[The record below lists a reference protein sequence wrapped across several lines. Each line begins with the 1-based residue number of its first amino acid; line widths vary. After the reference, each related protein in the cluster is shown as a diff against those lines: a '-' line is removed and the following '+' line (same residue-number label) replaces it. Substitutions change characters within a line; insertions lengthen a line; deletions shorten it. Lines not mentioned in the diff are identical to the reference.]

1 MNESKSDIKN
11 WTPLQLAKWL
21 STLGAG
27 TTWSSTVSKF
37 LQEEIDGDEFLELDR
52 ESLVEDMNIPED
64 QATYILEMRE
74 LKEGNHF
81 NFKDTKMQDWTSNQ
95 VEDFVKDAFK
105 GKSFG
110 NKLADKFSNIDGK
123 KFINMS
129 KHDIKNLGISS
140 FKATKLLQARDILRI
155 SRPPSGFHFKSKRR
169 RRSKRRRSKKRRS
182 KKRRSKKRR
191 SKKRSL

>member
-11 WTPLQLAKWL
+11 WTPLQVAKWL
-21 STLGAG
+21 STLGSG
-27 TTWSSTVSKF
+27 STWSSTVSKF

-52 ESLVEDMNIPED
+52 ESLVDDMDIPED

-110 NKLADKFSNIDGK
+110 NKLADKFSNTDGK

-140 FKATKLLQARDILRI
+140 LKATKLLQARDVIAYIPTSIWI
-155 SRPPSGFHFKSKRR
+155 SFQI
-169 RRSKRRRSKKRRS
+169 KKE
-182 KKRRSKKRR
+182 KKI
-191 SKKRSL
+191 